1 MDKYIKMGWHIR
13 DDGIFEFNY
22 APLSLED
29 KLKEKGF
36 EIVFK
41 EVYVDSDYCT
51 LWVKMK
57 QDSDVK
63 VLLGLVRERNQQV
76 VDDYKKARGITW

>member
-1 MDKYIKMGWHIR
+1 MANAIKMGWHIK
-13 DDGIFEFNY
+13 DNGIFEFNY
-22 APLSLED
+22 APLTLED

-41 EVYVDSDYCT
+41 EVYVNSDYCT
-51 LWVKMK
+51 ILVKMK

-63 VLLGLVRERNQQV
+63 VLIGLVLERNQQV
-76 VDDYKKARGITW
+76 IDDYKKERGITW